1 LDALTTSFCWY
12 ALLQVQADLLL
23 GLLQLDLSNCHEGL
37 MQVRGATYLPDGT
50 ITVYCE
56 DCGSMTIIDYMRSM
70 FPQDMEEHNPHRV
83 RLAVQLM
90 LQASEA
96 MSFADSKLG
105 CLMRD
110 CKPDD
115 ILVTSS
121 GQVKHIDP
129 TLVPLDSRDNLYGT
143 PGYGA
148 PEVMVQLFASKL
160 AGHYF
165 DDLPDADTLAAA
177 VLNDVEGTSPAYK
190 ALAKY
195 CNLVKG
201 HLLTS
206 KAGTYS
212 MGSILFELCL
222 PGLAAAEAG
231 RAKELLETHEQLQ
244 FVASICEE
252 DATSLAGMAMSW
264 ERDVVVQPQ
273 LIRSSAL
280 VDALQEALV
289 VSMKVDPEERMS
301 LEEFMACLRT
311 AIRQLD
317 QQIAALERS
326 KQTEQEHEGGEEE
339 EESKQQEVA
348 AAVASC
354 EEVLLAEPQLLST
367 AGAAAGVGCK
377 HDTKAATI
385 AACVY
390 CAPEE
395 VGQVQQRGF
404 SDSAAGAAH
413 TTCDNHNSSSS
424 LAICSKPIKQEEQ
437 QQDNEGVVGGTDD
450 SFTRSSTPS
459 SSQVLA
465 KGMQLLL
472 APMDLITSS
481 SSCICLLLLLL
492 PCSLLLLLSRPKHY
506 SGAHHKQHHH
516 QQQPQWVQP
525 GSLSTLVWPCAP
537 L

>member
-1 LDALTTSFCWY
+1 
-12 ALLQVQADLLL
+12 LLQVQADLLL
-23 GLLQLDLSNCHEGL
+23 GLLQLDFDKRHEGV
-37 MQVRGATYLPDGT
+37 MQVRGATYSPDGT

-70 FPQDMEEHNPHRV
+70 FPQDMEEYNPHCV

-96 MSFADSKLG
+96 MSFADIKLG
-105 CLMRD
+105 CLMTD

-115 ILVTSS
+115 ILVTPS

-148 PEVMVQLFASKL
+148 PEVMVQLFARKL

-165 DDLPDADTLAAA
+165 HELPDADILAEA
-177 VLNDVEGTSPAYK
+177 VLNDDDHTSPAYK

-195 CNLVKG
+195 CNIDKG

-222 PGLAAAEAG
+222 PGLAAEAG
-231 RAKELLETHEQLQ
+231 RAKELLETHEQLR

-252 DATSLAGMAMSW
+252 DATSLAGAAMSW

-273 LIRSSAL
+273 LIRRSAL
-280 VDALQEALV
+280 VDALQEAIV
-289 VSMKVDPEERMS
+289 GSMKVDPEERMS

-317 QQIAALERS
+317 QQIAALESS
-326 KQTEQEHEGGEEE
+326 KQEEQQPKGGEEE

-354 EEVLLAEPQLLST
+354 DEVQLAEPQLLSI
-367 AGAAAGVGCK
+367 AAAAAGDGCK

-385 AACVY
+385 AACMY

-395 VGQVQQRGF
+395 VEQAQVQQRGF

-413 TTCDNHNSSSS
+413 TTCDSHNSSSS
-424 LAICSKPIKQEEQ
+424 MAVCSKPVKQEEQ
-437 QQDNEGVVGGTDD
+437 QQQDEEGVVDGTSD
-450 SFTRSSTPS
+450 SFTSSSSTPS
-459 SSQVLA
+459 SGQVLA

-472 APMDLITSS
+472 ATLDLNTSS
-481 SSCICLLLLLL
+481 SSPDLFAAAAA
-492 PCSLLLLLSRPKHY
+492 SL
-506 SGAHHKQHHH
+506 
-516 QQQPQWVQP
+516 QPTPAAITAQ
-525 GSLSTLVWPCAP
+525 TLVRGPSAAASVGP
-537 L
+537 A